1 MVNGDGSGFTGLQDQ
16 QDGRTGRK
24 IGFESANTSELKD
37 WQEGKMGARG
47 LAQRARERGRREC
60 FFGLSILITS
70 GGTKACSDC
79 TGATR

>member
-47 LAQRARERGRREC
+47 LAQRARERGRREVLLWA
-60 FFGLSILITS
+60 FFTHRFWRNQSV
-70 GGTKACSDC
+70 
-79 TGATR
+79 